1 MAEKNDSQAVM
12 LMTILQEP
20 DAKKAR
26 DQYCKAFQIDEIKDH
41 AVYDLLE
48 VRVFDTI
55 LSNESTVEIE
65 TELAQ
70 TMLLLL
76 KNGIKRSKGKQPN
89 TRHQELR
96 KRTLVS
102 LARRR
107 KAELIEGE
115 AGWMQHR
122 HTLRRLTKLQQK
134 EKATASNT
142 RLVISNARWKRP
154 TADSDI

>member
-107 KAELIEGE
+107 KAELIEGGMDATQAHLE
-115 AGWMQHR
+115 AADEAAAEGKSHGIKYKAGYLKREM
-122 HTLRRLTKLQQK
+122 
-134 EKATASNT
+134 EKAD
-142 RLVISNARWKRP
+142 R
-154 TADSDI
+154 